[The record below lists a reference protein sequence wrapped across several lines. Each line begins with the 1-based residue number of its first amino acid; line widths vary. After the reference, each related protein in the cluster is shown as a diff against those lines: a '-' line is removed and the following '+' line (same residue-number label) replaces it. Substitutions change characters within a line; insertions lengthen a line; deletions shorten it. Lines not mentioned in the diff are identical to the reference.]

1 MEIIQDLNKPVDD
14 NTLDTNEI
22 RDEIV
27 INSNP
32 KDPEPKN
39 APEEP
44 EKSCGCQ
51 HDEPTE
57 KKCCCLCNSN
67 ILSIVALV
75 GVIILFILFFCT
87 KGHKSAPAAPIAQTE
102 NGLTIAYVDTDSLMA
117 KYQYAIDVTK
127 ELEQYRNAQENSYKR
142 QMTQFQNDYQKYMQD
157 GPNMTLTQQQN
168 KEAELKQRAEKLQNL
183 EGELTLQIQK
193 RTLAES
199 EKMTRAIYAFIKEY
213 NESHSNFTL
222 ILAKS
227 FSSSPI
233 LYGNEGMDITDE
245 IIQGLND
252 EYKKVK
258 GKKK

>member
-1 MEIIQDLNKPVDD
+1 M
-14 NTLDTNEI
+14 
-22 RDEIV
+22 
-27 INSNP
+27 
-32 KDPEPKN
+32 
-39 APEEP
+39 
-44 EKSCGCQ
+44 
-51 HDEPTE
+51 
-57 KKCCCLCNSN
+57 
-67 ILSIVALV
+67 ALV

-87 KGHKSAPAAPIAQTE
+87 KVHKSTPAAPIAQTE

-168 KEAELKQRAEKLQNL
+168 KEAEL
-183 EGELTLQIQK
+183 TLQIQK

-199 EKMTRAIYAFIKEY
+199 EKMTRAIYAFIREY